1 MTTSSPSPPEGR
13 PAGPGGPVPAVPVA
27 GSPGEGPT
35 GGSGAVEANGPQ
47 PQSDVEVEG
56 AGSNLAGGGGSP
68 AGSDVEPNSGPAGPA
83 PRTTAGVADAEPVP
97 EPAGTPPAA
106 RVADAESDPGP
117 AGPPPPAGVPD
128 AEPVP
133 GPAGRPPAGR
143 ASDAEPDSG
152 PGPAGT
158 LPAAEAAVVDAEPG
172 GGPTATQ
179 PRAEASDQEP
189 EDGPTRSRTD
199 PAPAV
204 EGFEGDPTAWPPDE
218 AFEAVE
224 LDDEGW
230 TRRDLEAILV
240 VADEPVPASALAEIV
255 GARLSEVEELLVD
268 LAGEYARDGRGFVL
282 RAIAGGWR
290 LYTNPG
296 AKAAVEAYLRAGQQS
311 RLTRAALET
320 LAVIAYR
327 QPVTRFQVAA
337 VRGVNVDGVFRT
349 LASRGLIHEVGTD
362 PGPGQA
368 ALYGTTPAFL
378 EQLGLNSLDQLPPIK
393 DYLPEGVDLLDLQE
407 QP

>member
-1 MTTSSPSPPEGR
+1 MTTPLPPPAEGQPVG
-13 PAGPGGPVPAVPVA
+13 PADPVPAVPVA
-27 GSPGEGPT
+27 EPSGSGPT
-35 GGSGAVEANGPQ
+35 GEPGAVAAPDPQPKSELEEESGPGAGSDLEGGRGVGAGSDLEPAGAFLAGSGVEPDARPIGTQPDAEAVSQEPEAGLTRPGSGSGA
-47 PQSDVEVEG
+47 
-56 AGSNLAGGGGSP
+56 
-68 AGSDVEPNSGPAGPA
+68 
-83 PRTTAGVADAEPVP
+83 
-97 EPAGTPPAA
+97 AA
-106 RVADAESDPGP
+106 
-117 AGPPPPAGVPD
+117 
-128 AEPVP
+128 
-133 GPAGRPPAGR
+133 
-143 ASDAEPDSG
+143 
-152 PGPAGT
+152 
-158 LPAAEAAVVDAEPG
+158 
-172 GGPTATQ
+172 
-179 PRAEASDQEP
+179 
-189 EDGPTRSRTD
+189 
-199 PAPAV
+199 

-218 AFEAVE
+218 AFEAVG
-224 LDDEGW
+224 LDDRGW
-230 TRRDLEAILV
+230 TRRDLEAILL
-240 VADEPVPASALAEIV
+240 VADEPVPAAILAEIV

-282 RAIAGGWR
+282 RTIAGGWR

-368 ALYGTTPAFL
+368 TLYGTTPAFL

>member
-1 MTTSSPSPPEGR
+1 MTTPPPPPAEGQ
-13 PAGPGGPVPAVPVA
+13 PAGPADPVPAVPVA
-27 GSPGEGPT
+27 EPSESGPT
-35 GGSGAVEANGPQ
+35 DEPGAVAAPDPQLKSELEEESGPGAGSDREGGRGAGAGPDLERGGGFLAGSGVQADARPIGTQPDADADAVAPEPEPEAGLARAGSGSGA
-47 PQSDVEVEG
+47 
-56 AGSNLAGGGGSP
+56 
-68 AGSDVEPNSGPAGPA
+68 
-83 PRTTAGVADAEPVP
+83 
-97 EPAGTPPAA
+97 AA
-106 RVADAESDPGP
+106 
-117 AGPPPPAGVPD
+117 
-128 AEPVP
+128 
-133 GPAGRPPAGR
+133 
-143 ASDAEPDSG
+143 
-152 PGPAGT
+152 
-158 LPAAEAAVVDAEPG
+158 
-172 GGPTATQ
+172 
-179 PRAEASDQEP
+179 
-189 EDGPTRSRTD
+189 
-199 PAPAV
+199 

-218 AFEAVE
+218 AFEAVG
-224 LDDEGW
+224 LDDRGW
-230 TRRDLEAILV
+230 TRRDLEAILL
-240 VADEPVPASALAEIV
+240 VADEPVPAAILAEIV

-282 RAIAGGWR
+282 RTIAGGWR

-368 ALYGTTPAFL
+368 TLYGTTPAFL

>member
-1 MTTSSPSPPEGR
+1 MTTPPPLPAEDPSTGPVGTGPAAPVVGPPGDKSPS
-13 PAGPGGPVPAVPVA
+13 
-27 GSPGEGPT
+27 
-35 GGSGAVEANGPQ
+35 GSGVVATTDPQ
-47 PQSDVEVEG
+47 PKSEIEEESRADAGQDHEG
-56 AGSNLAGGGGSP
+56 TGVLA
-68 AGSDVEPNSGPAGPA
+68 AGSDVA
-83 PRTTAGVADAEPVP
+83 PDAELNGTRADAEALEP
-97 EPAGTPPAA
+97 EP
-106 RVADAESDPGP
+106 ELS
-117 AGPPPPAGVPD
+117 
-128 AEPVP
+128 
-133 GPAGRPPAGR
+133 
-143 ASDAEPDSG
+143 
-152 PGPAGT
+152 
-158 LPAAEAAVVDAEPG
+158 
-172 GGPTATQ
+172 GGPTRPGTSPQSVA
-179 PRAEASDQEP
+179 
-189 EDGPTRSRTD
+189 
-199 PAPAV
+199 

-224 LDDEGW
+224 LDDQGW
-230 TRRDLEAILV
+230 TRRDLEAILL
-240 VADEPVPASALAEIV
+240 VADEPVPAAVLAEVV

-268 LAGEYARDGRGFVL
+268 LAGDYARDGRGFVL

-296 AKAAVEAYLRAGQQS
+296 ARAAVEAYLRAGQQS

-368 ALYGTTPAFL
+368 ILYGTTPAFL

-393 DYLPEGVDLLDLQE
+393 DYLPEGVDLIDLQE

>member
-1 MTTSSPSPPEGR
+1 VG
-13 PAGPGGPVPAVPVA
+13 
-27 GSPGEGPT
+27 
-35 GGSGAVEANGPQ
+35 
-47 PQSDVEVEG
+47 
-56 AGSNLAGGGGSP
+56 
-68 AGSDVEPNSGPAGPA
+68 
-83 PRTTAGVADAEPVP
+83 
-97 EPAGTPPAA
+97 
-106 RVADAESDPGP
+106 
-117 AGPPPPAGVPD
+117 
-128 AEPVP
+128 
-133 GPAGRPPAGR
+133 
-143 ASDAEPDSG
+143 
-152 PGPAGT
+152 
-158 LPAAEAAVVDAEPG
+158 
-172 GGPTATQ
+172 
-179 PRAEASDQEP
+179 
-189 EDGPTRSRTD
+189 
-199 PAPAV
+199 
-204 EGFEGDPTAWPPDE
+204 
-218 AFEAVE
+218 
-224 LDDEGW
+224 LDDRGW
-230 TRRDLEAILV
+230 TRRDLEAILL
-240 VADEPVPASALAEIV
+240 VADEPVPATVLAEIV
-255 GARLSEVEELLVD
+255 GARLSEVEELLID

-282 RAIAGGWR
+282 RTIAGGWR

-368 ALYGTTPAFL
+368 TLYGTTPAFL